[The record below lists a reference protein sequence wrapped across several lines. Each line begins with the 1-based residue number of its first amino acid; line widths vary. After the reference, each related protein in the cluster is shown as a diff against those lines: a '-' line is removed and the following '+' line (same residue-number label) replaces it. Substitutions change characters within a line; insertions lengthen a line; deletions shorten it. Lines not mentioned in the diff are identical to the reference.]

1 MRNSTKPSV
10 QRKGGEGEFRLGNSF
25 GDLPEPV
32 LKAFEPIGITM
43 NYPRGSAIF
52 FEGDPASGVYM
63 LCRGRAK
70 MSTHS
75 ADGRALILRICGPGE
90 WLGLSSAI
98 ADQPH
103 EVTAE
108 VVENCQINF
117 IRRADFMRLIR
128 EYPEAGLSAL
138 RQLSVD
144 YQQAHTQICSLGLS
158 SSVSDKLAKLLIA
171 WCMEKGS
178 AAGGDP
184 DDSPVVLKITFSHE
198 DIAEMIGTS
207 RETVTRLLKD
217 FRERG
222 LITIKGADL
231 VVRSCRALEYSIGTH
246 RRRAVL

>member
-1 MRNSTKPSV
+1 MTNSTKPSV
-10 QRKGGEGEFRLGNSF
+10 RHTCGEGEFRIDDSF

-32 LKAFEPIGITM
+32 IKAFEPVGITM
-43 NYPRGSAIF
+43 NYPKGTAIF
-52 FEGDPASGVYM
+52 FEGDPPSGVYM

-117 IRRADFMRLIR
+117 IRKVDFMRLIR
-128 EYPEAGLSAL
+128 EHPEAGLSAL

-158 SSVSDKLAKLLIA
+158 SSVSDKLAKLLLT
-171 WCMEKGS
+171 WCMEKRT
-178 AAGGDP
+178 AAGGDL
-184 DDSPVVLKITFSHE
+184 DGSPIQLKMTFSHE

-231 VVRSCRALEYSIGTH
+231 VVHSYHSLEYTIGTH